1 MLASFE
7 QFLIGSPDWLVLLT
21 LISAI
26 LPLTILPVTVLGLF
40 SAKSCNKPRAY
51 LRLMYLMLPWIP
63 FAALAGAFIMS
74 LSNLL
79 LGMVIGLIFVVVRL
93 YFVFMNS
100 ASNGLNAAAAAS

>member
-7 QFLIGSPDWLVLLT
+7 QFLIDSPDWLVLLT
-21 LISAI
+21 LISVA

-40 SAKSCNKPRAY
+40 GAKSCNKARAY

-79 LGMVIGLIFVVVRL
+79 LGVAIGLIFVVVRL

-100 ASNGLNAAAAAS
+100 TRNGLSIAAAS

>member
-1 MLASFE
+1 MLTSFE

-21 LISAI
+21 LISVV
-26 LPLTILPVTVLGLF
+26 LPLTILPVAVMGLF
-40 SAKSCNKPRAY
+40 GAKTSNKTRTY
-51 LRLMYLMLPWIP
+51 LRLLYLMLPWVP

-79 LGMVIGLIFVVVRL
+79 LGMVVGLIFVVVRL

-100 ASNGLNAAAAAS
+100 AHNGLSAAAAS

>member
-1 MLASFE
+1 MLTSFE
-7 QFLIGSPDWLVLLT
+7 QLLIGSPDWLVLLT
-21 LISAI
+21 LISVV
-26 LPLTILPVTVLGLF
+26 LPLSILPVTVMGLF
-40 SAKSCNKPRAY
+40 GAKSCNKTRAY
-51 LRLMYLMLPWIP
+51 LRLLYLMLPWVP

-100 ASNGLNAAAAAS
+100 AHNGLSAAAAS